1 MLHLDVHRINRNRGV
16 TLTEVVVIVVII
28 AIMAGMSAP
37 SFLAWLNKQ
46 RLSESLASVEG
57 ALREAQREAMR
68 QNIQCT
74 ISFSPDLPS
83 DNTTLSA
90 IPASCL
96 PTGSRTLGGKLFGL
110 IEIGTINLRG
120 TFNNS
125 TNKLAFRPR
134 RGSTTSVG
142 SLYLSLADSGVQQ
155 RCLVVSTFSGLFR
168 TGVYVGTAPT
178 GTIPADCVQP

>member
-1 MLHLDVHRINRNRGV
+1 MLRLDVHKINRNRGL
-16 TLTEVVVIVVII
+16 TLTEVVAIVVII

-37 SFLAWLNKQ
+37 NFLAWLNRQ

-83 DNTTLSA
+83 DNTTVSA
-90 IPASCL
+90 IPERCL
-96 PTGSRTLGGKLFGL
+96 PTGTRTLGGKLFGL

-134 RGSTTSVG
+134 RGSTTVG
-142 SLYLSLADSGVQQ
+142 SLYLSLTDGGVQQ

-178 GTIPADCVQP
+178 GTTPADCVQP